1 VIKKFSFIRDTTKW
15 YVVFRGVFNVLA
27 FVLGCIATEPVKAQR
42 IPRIQFP
49 PVDTV
54 LKKEYLEVATRMV
67 KQMNAGSKDSALQ
80 ICNRYHQRSVQKGD
94 SSMQYYSN
102 ACYSLY
108 YFALSQYDQVLNYA
122 LEAKKYARNFA
133 GYSQKAFIGEMIAK
147 ALINTG
153 QLDQA
158 FPYVKAALDDCYRTG
173 DDNNTGPCLQTF
185 SIYYNNQ
192 GDLLK
197 SIEYTNLAI
206 DHSNRM
212 PDAGRKSLQFASMY
226 TSIAQKYLMLK
237 YYEKSLKYCLM
248 GYSIRKEKKE
258 SGGMIINCHILGMNL
273 KLNAEERIGY
283 LKEGLECCS
292 LSGNHEYEQ
301 KFLYDLA
308 SIYYDLNQTD
318 SSLYYFQKAKN
329 HTYTITE
336 SAAKKFTE
344 DAAFAITLK
353 LKPEEAGRWV
363 DLYTQ
368 QRNPEEKNLQQWAS
382 ILYKRKFLYF
392 EASKQYD
399 SAFYYLQLYQTISDS
414 MQGKEMLR
422 MTERMNFEFDAE
434 RKEKQIE
441 FLNQKNEIQQ
451 LEITN
456 NQIKIRQQE
465 LENLKQRQA
474 FIIQQ
479 LELKDK
485 STSLA
490 LSEALRQKQMQ
501 DLKLVNQ
508 EISLKETELKYL
520 KGEQLNRELIIKRK
534 LALER
539 NRQAI
544 KNKNILIGTGSALSL
559 MMIGFIVIRSRQRR
573 KFQREQFAL
582 MLKVQEEERGR
593 IASEMHD
600 DLGTGLTSIKMLT
613 ELAQYKTERGVPGD
627 ELSKINRNVNQMIE
641 TMSDIVWA
649 LNPQQDSLP
658 NLMLYIKTYCTDY
671 LNEHQIS
678 VSFQFNVPER
688 IAEIKGSTRRNILLV
703 VKECLHNIVK
713 HAHATEVDITASI
726 QQGQLV
732 MILEDNGKGFKEEQ
746 VRFFAN
752 GLKNM
757 RARMEAVQGSLD
769 IISSKG
775 TRIVISLPVMDHT
788 NVVYAN

>member
-1 VIKKFSFIRDTTKW
+1 MKHERFED
-15 YVVFRGVFNVLA
+15 G
-27 FVLGCIATEPVKAQR
+27 E
-42 IPRIQFP
+42 IPP
-49 PVDTV
+49 
-54 LKKEYLEVATRMV
+54 
-67 KQMNAGSKDSALQ
+67 S
-80 ICNRYHQRSVQKGD
+80 
-94 SSMQYYSN
+94 
-102 ACYSLY
+102 
-108 YFALSQYDQVLNYA
+108 
-122 LEAKKYARNFA
+122 
-133 GYSQKAFIGEMIAK
+133 
-147 ALINTG
+147 
-153 QLDQA
+153 
-158 FPYVKAALDDCYRTG
+158 
-173 DDNNTGPCLQTF
+173 
-185 SIYYNNQ
+185 
-192 GDLLK
+192 
-197 SIEYTNLAI
+197 
-206 DHSNRM
+206 
-212 PDAGRKSLQFASMY
+212 
-226 TSIAQKYLMLK
+226 
-237 YYEKSLKYCLM
+237 
-248 GYSIRKEKKE
+248 
-258 SGGMIINCHILGMNL
+258 
-273 KLNAEERIGY
+273 
-283 LKEGLECCS
+283 
-292 LSGNHEYEQ
+292 
-301 KFLYDLA
+301 
-308 SIYYDLNQTD
+308 
-318 SSLYYFQKAKN
+318 
-329 HTYTITE
+329 
-336 SAAKKFTE
+336 
-344 DAAFAITLK
+344 
-353 LKPEEAGRWV
+353 
-363 DLYTQ
+363 
-368 QRNPEEKNLQQWAS
+368 
-382 ILYKRKFLYF
+382 
-392 EASKQYD
+392 
-399 SAFYYLQLYQTISDS
+399 
-414 MQGKEMLR
+414 GKE
-422 MTERMNFEFDAE
+422 
-434 RKEKQIE
+434 
-441 FLNQKNEIQQ
+441 NQKNEIQQ